1 MYLVIGCGLSGV
13 VIAER
18 IANILNKKVLILDKR
33 NHIGGN
39 CYDYIDEDTD
49 ILINKYGAHI
59 FHTNNEKVWD
69 YINKF
74 DKWVRWDHHVL
85 SYADNR
91 FVPMPVNISTVNG
104 LCGQN
109 IQTVEEMNEWLKKS
123 QIKYDIIEN
132 SEQMGKSRVGEIL
145 YEKLFKP
152 YTYKQWNKYPE
163 ELDSSVLGRI
173 PLRNNFDTR
182 YFSDKYQV
190 FPHKGYTHF
199 FEKILDNPLIE
210 YKLNTDFFEFKLENN
225 LDKYEGIIYTGPI
238 DNYFDG
244 LDKLEYRSL
253 NFDLKRFKN
262 MNYYQPAS
270 VVNYP
275 EVNYP
280 FTRIVEYKH
289 ILNQKSP
296 NTIISIETSTDS
308 GEPYYPVPN
317 DKNKN
322 LYEK

>member
-1 MYLVIGCGLSGV
+1 
-13 VIAER
+13 
-18 IANILNKKVLILDKR
+18 
-33 NHIGGN
+33 
-39 CYDYIDEDTD
+39 
-49 ILINKYGAHI
+49 
-59 FHTNNEKVWD
+59 
-69 YINKF
+69 
-74 DKWVRWDHHVL
+74 
-85 SYADNR
+85 
-91 FVPMPVNISTVNG
+91 
-104 LCGQN
+104 
-109 IQTVEEMNEWLKKS
+109 MNEWLKKS

-322 LYEK
+322 LYEKI